1 MHKIMG
7 GRVLLQDLIQGVAK
21 RANISEQE
29 AETFVRTVFTVI
41 SDTLADEKV
50 IKIRNLGTF
59 KLVEVNDR
67 ETVDTNTGAVTRIK
81 GYRKVVFT
89 PDNAL
94 KELINKPFAQF
105 EPVVLN
111 EATALSDMER
121 GVESLASDD
130 EEAEDEEPDMPDA
143 EGLDEGAEADGEDS
157 EPVETP
163 ESETVISEETPV
175 ADEEAEAI
183 QTEASTN
190 GAEATETNDAAET
203 ITAAAAA
210 ENREQETDAS
220 VQTEEIRYATESVE
234 ETADSE
240 PLADDVELY
249 EEIAAANIE
258 YQHADYQKV
267 QDQKVEELNV
277 TTQTVEHQTIEHQS
291 IVHQGQ
297 EGNQRQGNC
306 LRLSQGGMI
315 ALFVFILALMVGSY
329 MAGYYRVLCPC
340 TFVPEADNDSKYL
353 QLPAEK
359 DSLAT
364 VRQFK
369 ETVKHSI
376 ADTAVKPDTGKVA
389 VQTTAKDVKNEKTT
403 PQLSENQADSLKQ
416 LREKATQ
423 YPQVKSGTYLIVG
436 VKAVHKLKS
445 GESLLRLALSNY
457 GSKDFAKYIVVM
469 NQIKNP
475 NLVQVGQDIKLPELV
490 KK

>member
-1 MHKIMG
+1 MG

-41 SDTLADEKV
+41 SDTLADEKI

-94 KELINKPFAQF
+94 KDLINKPFAQF

-121 GVESLASDD
+121 GVETLASDD
-130 EEAEDEEPDMPDA
+130 EEAEDEEPDMTDV
-143 EGLDEGAEADGEDS
+143 EGLGEGAEADGEDS
-157 EPVETP
+157 ESVEAS
-163 ESETVISEETPV
+163 EGETVIPEEAPV
-175 ADEEAEAI
+175 ADEEAEAV
-183 QTEASTN
+183 QYEASAN
-190 GAEATETNDAAET
+190 DPEATEANDAAET
-203 ITAAAAA
+203 VTDAAA
-210 ENREQETDAS
+210 EP
-220 VQTEEIRYATESVE
+220 VE
-234 ETADSE
+234 EAVDGE
-240 PLADDVELY
+240 PLADDAELY
-249 EEIAAANIE
+249 EEMAAANIE

-267 QDQKVEELNV
+267 QEQKVEELNV

-297 EGNQRQGNC
+297 DGNQRQGSC

-340 TFVPEADNDSKYL
+340 TFIPEVDNDSEYL
-353 QLPAEK
+353 QSPAKK

-369 ETVKHSI
+369 ETVKHSV
-376 ADTAVKPDTGKVA
+376 ADTAAKADAGKA
-389 VQTTAKDVKNEKTT
+389 AGQTAAKDVKDEKTT
-403 PQLSENQADSLKQ
+403 PQQSEKNQADSLKQ
-416 LREKATQ
+416 LREKAAQ
-423 YPQVKSGTYLIVG
+423 YPQVKNGTYLIVG

-445 GESLLRLALSNY
+445 GESLLRLALNNY
-457 GSKDFAKYIVVM
+457 GSKDFAKYIIAM
-469 NQIKNP
+469 NHIKNP

>member
-1 MHKIMG
+1 MG

-41 SDTLADEKV
+41 SDTLADEKI

-94 KELINKPFAQF
+94 KDLINKPFAQF

-121 GVESLASDD
+121 GVETLASDD
-130 EEAEDEEPDMPDA
+130 EEAEDEEPDMTDA
-143 EGLDEGAEADGEDS
+143 EGLGEGAEADGEDS
-157 EPVETP
+157 DSVEAS
-163 ESETVISEETPV
+163 EGETVIPEETPV
-175 ADEEAEAI
+175 ADEEAEAV
-183 QTEASTN
+183 QYEASAN
-190 GAEATETNDAAET
+190 DPEATEANDAAET
-203 ITAAAAA
+203 ATDAAAA
-210 ENREQETDAS
+210 ESQEQEADAS
-220 VQTEEIRYATESVE
+220 EQTKETGDAAAEPVE
-234 ETADSE
+234 EAVDGE
-240 PLADDVELY
+240 PLADDAELY
-249 EEIAAANIE
+249 EEMAAANIE

-297 EGNQRQGNC
+297 DGNQRQGSC

-340 TFVPEADNDSKYL
+340 TFIPEADNDSEYL
-353 QLPAEK
+353 QSPAKK

-364 VRQFK
+364 ARQFK
-369 ETVKHSI
+369 ETVKHSV
-376 ADTAVKPDTGKVA
+376 ADTAAKADAGKA
-389 VQTTAKDVKNEKTT
+389 AGQTAAKDEKTT
-403 PQLSENQADSLKQ
+403 PQQSEKNQADSLKQ
-416 LREKATQ
+416 LREKAAQ
-423 YPQVKSGTYLIVG
+423 YPQVKNGTYLIVG

-445 GESLLRLALSNY
+445 GESLLRLALNNY
-457 GSKDFAKYIVVM
+457 GSKDFAKYIIAM
-469 NQIKNP
+469 NHIKNP

>member
-1 MHKIMG
+1 MG

-41 SDTLADEKV
+41 SDTLADEKI

-94 KELINKPFAQF
+94 KDLINKPFAQF

-121 GVESLASDD
+121 GVETLASDD
-130 EEAEDEEPDMPDA
+130 EEAEDEEPDMTDA
-143 EGLDEGAEADGEDS
+143 ERLGEGAEADGEDS
-157 EPVETP
+157 ESVEAP
-163 ESETVISEETPV
+163 EGETVIPEEAPA
-175 ADEEAEAI
+175 ADEEAEVVQPEVSA
-183 QTEASTN
+183 N
-190 GAEATETNDAAET
+190 DPEATEANDAAET
-203 ITAAAAA
+203 VTDAAAV
-210 ENREQETDAS
+210 ENQEQETDAS
-220 VQTEEIRYATESVE
+220 EQTEETGYAAAEPVE
-234 ETADSE
+234 EAVDGE
-240 PLADDVELY
+240 PLADDAELY
-249 EEIAAANIE
+249 EEMAAANIE

-297 EGNQRQGNC
+297 DGNQRQGSC

-340 TFVPEADNDSKYL
+340 TFIPEADNDSEYL
-353 QLPAEK
+353 QLPAKK

-369 ETVKHSI
+369 ETVKHSV
-376 ADTAVKPDTGKVA
+376 ADTAAKADAGKA
-389 VQTTAKDVKNEKTT
+389 AGQTAAKDVKDEKTT
-403 PQLSENQADSLKQ
+403 PQQSEKNQADSLKQ
-416 LREKATQ
+416 LREKAAQ
-423 YPQVKSGTYLIVG
+423 YPQVKNGTYLIVG

-445 GESLLRLALSNY
+445 GESLLRLALNNY
-457 GSKDFAKYIVVM
+457 GSKDFAKYIIAM
-469 NQIKNP
+469 NHIKNP